1 MSASAYE
8 RVHGAEDDFG
18 EDDAH
23 IPASRSRIEHS
34 ALPIIRPPVY
44 YEEGPF
50 DPPSSDDEGEGLIE
64 KQDDVPVSNER
75 NVFMD
80 TEPGNHLTLGGNKRP
95 ASLKYLII
103 SLASLVLLSASI
115 GLFAATSLYKGKAYR
130 LPGARKISLDH
141 IFNGTFSALREGVH
155 WVPEAGDGVFSIF
168 QNGQIQLVDLKSNK
182 TTDLVSMVDIK
193 DVSTLS

>member
-1 MSASAYE
+1 MSTSAYE
-8 RVHGAEDDFG
+8 HVHGAEDDFG
-18 EDDAH
+18 DDDTH

-34 ALPIIRPPVY
+34 VSPVIRPPEY

-50 DPPSSDDEGEGLIE
+50 DAPSSEDEGEGLIE
-64 KQDDVPVSNER
+64 KQDDVTVLNDW
-75 NVFMD
+75 NVFID
-80 TEPGNHLTLGGNKRP
+80 TEPGNHLTLGGNKGP

-103 SLASLVLLSASI
+103 SLATLVLISASI
-115 GLFAATSLYKGKAYR
+115 GLFAATSLYKGKTYR

-141 IFNGTFSALREGVH
+141 IFNGIFDASREDVH

-182 TTDLVSMVDIK
+182 
-193 DVSTLS
+193 